1 MSVLGTQGTEQA
13 QHAAQE
19 AERQLL
25 DLTGKLLMTAWAL
38 GKGAWDKMFNKE
50 KDKDQEPMQKMSLK
64 EALEGLHGSAQAKDA
79 QSARTY
85 KAYID
90 KMTQDYFKN
99 QPESIQKQYEN
110 KSLSERIK
118 YMVQKDGRNVYS
130 GITIDVPSKAVPEK
144 HQYYLGISSQKRQ
157 QIFSQIRQNKE
168 RTQPQNAVQ
177 AQTIQRKNTQRT
189 RKPSRSLQIGGR

>member
-25 DLTGKLLMTAWAL
+25 DLTGKLLMTAWVL

-50 KDKDQEPMQKMSLK
+50 KDKDKEPMQKMSLK

-99 QPESIQKQYEN
+99 QPESVRKQYEN
-110 KSLSERIK
+110 KGLSERIK
-118 YMVQKDGRNVYS
+118 YMVQTDGRNVYS
-130 GITIDVPSKAVPEK
+130 QVTIDVPAKTVPEK

-157 QIFSQIRQNKE
+157 QMFSQIRQNREK
-168 RTQPQNAVQ
+168 TQLQKAVQ
-177 AQTIQRKNTQRT
+177 TQKIQRQNKQRT
-189 RKPSRSLQIGGR
+189 RKPSPSLQIGGR

>member
-50 KDKDQEPMQKMSLK
+50 KDKDKEPMQKMSLK

-99 QPESIQKQYEN
+99 QPESVRKQYEN
-110 KSLSERIK
+110 KGLSERIK
-118 YMVQKDGRNVYS
+118 YMVQTDGRNVYS
-130 GITIDVPSKAVPEK
+130 QVTIDVPSKTVPEK

-157 QIFSQIRQNKE
+157 QMFSQIRQNREK
-168 RTQPQNAVQ
+168 TQLQKATQ
-177 AQTIQRKNTQRT
+177 KIQRQNKQRT
-189 RKPSRSLQIGGR
+189 RKPSPSLQIGGR